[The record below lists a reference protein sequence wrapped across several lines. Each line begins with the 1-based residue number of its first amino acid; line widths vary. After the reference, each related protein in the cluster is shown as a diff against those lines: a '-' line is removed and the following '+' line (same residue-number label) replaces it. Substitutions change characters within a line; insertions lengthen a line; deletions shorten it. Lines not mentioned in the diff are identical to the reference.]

1 MEKFKYIAKPFSKIM
16 GKRRELMQPIHAVV
30 PREIRER
37 VMSVAAAENASLGE
51 VVRNLLSEA
60 LEARGLV
67 V

>member
-1 MEKFKYIAKPFSKIM
+1 
-16 GKRRELMQPIHAVV
+16 MQPIHAVV